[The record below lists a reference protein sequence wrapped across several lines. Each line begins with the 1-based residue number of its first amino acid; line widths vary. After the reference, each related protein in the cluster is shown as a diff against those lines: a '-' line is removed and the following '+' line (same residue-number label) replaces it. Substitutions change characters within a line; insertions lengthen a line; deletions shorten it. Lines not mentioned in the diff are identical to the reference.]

1 MEGLRQPRMS
11 LTRTTFGIVAATVA
25 AGALASCSSSAD
37 QPSSADQG
45 PASASA
51 ATGETASGMV
61 SPGPTTPAS
70 SEDAAGIRAVFA
82 RYIETSNAGQ
92 AQPYLA
98 TICASDPVHQ
108 QDLQDQDPAVYP
120 MTLVDMQDITA
131 EGDDGLATVSV
142 KIGPE
147 EQADVI
153 TERFTFVR
161 EDGAWTVCGKQR
173 G

>member
-1 MEGLRQPRMS
+1 MS
-11 LTRTTFGIVAATVA
+11 LTRTTLGIVAATVA
-25 AGALASCSSSAD
+25 AGALASCSSSPDQPAPAD
-37 QPSSADQG
+37 QSPADATT
-45 PASASA
+45 PAGGS
-51 ATGETASGMV
+51 ASGMA

-92 AQPYLA
+92 AKPYLA
-98 TICASDPVHQ
+98 TICATDPVHR
-108 QDLQDQDPAVYP
+108 QDLQDRDPAVYP
-120 MTLVDMQDITA
+120 MTLVDMKDITA

-142 KIGPE
+142 KIGSE

-161 EDGAWTVCGKQR
+161 EDGAWTVCGKQQ